1 MYRSIFSRGICLKY
15 DILLVFL
22 GGGFGAVIRELLV
35 MLIPS
40 ESLLSLPVFI
50 ANMTASFFVGIL
62 AGLISKSKIT
72 GSQSAFLSVGLMGGL
87 STFSTF
93 IYEIVL
99 QIKTIDAVLIDN
111 FYCADIPAHG
121 ASLILVS
128 DSSGTVCPCFFF
140 IYCLFVHSSPVEIFS
155 CLRHSKVAVSSSA

>member
-1 MYRSIFSRGICLKY
+1 MKY

-62 AGLISKSKIT
+62 AGVISKSKIT

-99 QIKTIDAVLIDN
+99 QIKTIDAVLIVYV
-111 FYCADIPAHG
+111 FLTLAIG
-121 ASLILVS
+121 LM
-128 DSSGTVCPCFFF
+128 
-140 IYCLFVHSSPVEIFS
+140 FVMAGLKIGSYKSRSV
-155 CLRHSKVAVSSSA
+155 L

>member
-1 MYRSIFSRGICLKY
+1 MKY
-15 DILLVFL
+15 DILRVFL

-99 QIKTIDAVLIDN
+99 QIKTIDAVLIVYV
-111 FYCADIPAHG
+111 FLTLAIG
-121 ASLILVS
+121 LM
-128 DSSGTVCPCFFF
+128 
-140 IYCLFVHSSPVEIFS
+140 FVMAGLKIGSYKSRSV
-155 CLRHSKVAVSSSA
+155 L

>member
-1 MYRSIFSRGICLKY
+1 MKY

-99 QIKTIDAVLIDN
+99 QIKTIDAVLVVYVFLTLAI
-111 FYCADIPAHG
+111 G
-121 ASLILVS
+121 LV
-128 DSSGTVCPCFFF
+128 
-140 IYCLFVHSSPVEIFS
+140 FVMAGLKIGSYKSRSV
-155 CLRHSKVAVSSSA
+155 L

>member
-99 QIKTIDAVLIDN
+99 QIKTIDAVLIVYV
-111 FYCADIPAHG
+111 FLTLAIG
-121 ASLILVS
+121 LM
-128 DSSGTVCPCFFF
+128 
-140 IYCLFVHSSPVEIFS
+140 FVMAGLKIGSYKSRSV
-155 CLRHSKVAVSSSA
+155 L

>member
-1 MYRSIFSRGICLKY
+1 MKY

-99 QIKTIDAVLIDN
+99 QIKTIDAVLVVYVFLTLAI
-111 FYCADIPAHG
+111 G
-121 ASLILVS
+121 LM
-128 DSSGTVCPCFFF
+128 
-140 IYCLFVHSSPVEIFS
+140 FVMAGLKIGSYKSRSV
-155 CLRHSKVAVSSSA
+155 L